1 MYEIVGAPTPK
12 NAKKGW
18 GSGAHDTHGSSFIMD
33 ATDAKQRTKGCH
45 YLTDR
50 IMCVKIRFTKIRTI
64 MGATAKS
71 ADREGGAHTP
81 GDISRS

>member
-1 MYEIVGAPTPK
+1 
-12 NAKKGW
+12 
-18 GSGAHDTHGSSFIMD
+18 MD
-33 ATDAKQRTKGCH
+33 AMDAKQRTKGCH

-64 MGATAKS
+64 MGATARS